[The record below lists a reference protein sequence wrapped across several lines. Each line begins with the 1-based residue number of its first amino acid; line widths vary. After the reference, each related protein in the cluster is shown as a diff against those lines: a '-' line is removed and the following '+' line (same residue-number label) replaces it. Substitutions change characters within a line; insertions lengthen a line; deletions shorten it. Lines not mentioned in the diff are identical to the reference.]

1 MEKPKAIKAD
11 KRYLIFLI
19 STNVLG
25 GMKDVRHKTNSLKK
39 AKRLLKNRIKSP
51 DYNFDYGYIYDRVE
65 GLVVIKKAKP
75 INFVHSLT
83 EDGLK
88 NFHKINENLPFKKT
102 TEK

>member
-1 MEKPKAIKAD
+1 MKKLKPD
-11 KRYLIFLI
+11 KRYLLFLI
-19 STNVLG
+19 ESTNVLG

-65 GLVVIKKAKP
+65 GIVVIKKEKP

-83 EDGLK
+83 QDGLK
-88 NFHKINENLPFKKT
+88 NFHKINEHNPF
-102 TEK
+102 